1 VESIGKPQ
9 EQFQYRV
16 SLATS
21 TPVRAGLRRTVRSIA
36 RSRSTC
42 AQQERMSGINDWIA
56 VALISTPGYVVR
68 PRLNSSNGGCE
79 RFTTRLKSLA

>member
-1 VESIGKPQ
+1 MGSIGKPQ

-16 SLATS
+16 FLATS
-21 TPVRAGLRRTVRSIA
+21 TPIRAGLRRTVRSIA

-56 VALISTPGYVVR
+56 VALIRSSRQSPEYVAR
-68 PRLNSSNGGCE
+68 PRLNSSDEVARG
-79 RFTTRLKSLA
+79 SLPG